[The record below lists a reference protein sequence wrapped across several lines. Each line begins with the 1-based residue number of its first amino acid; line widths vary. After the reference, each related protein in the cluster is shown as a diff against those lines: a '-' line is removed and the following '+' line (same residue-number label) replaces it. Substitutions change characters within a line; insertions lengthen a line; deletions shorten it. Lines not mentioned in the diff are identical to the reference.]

1 MSVTASS
8 GGQGP
13 ATRPGLTPVSGG
25 VTAPAGFRAGGVV
38 AGLKPSGREDLALVV
53 SDSAAAAAAT
63 ITTNRVK
70 AAPCLV
76 TARNAAN
83 GSARAVV
90 VNSGNANACTGPNG
104 LQDAETMTEAVASA
118 LGLAPS
124 DVLVCSTGI
133 IGVPMPMSK
142 LLAGLPAAIDD
153 LSPDGGSRAAR
164 AILTTDTRT
173 KETALRVEDTA
184 GTCMIGGMAKG
195 SGMIAPAMATMLA
208 VITTD
213 APITPA
219 VLRAMVRQIVSRT
232 FNRISVDMC
241 PSTNDT
247 VIVLANG
254 REPHPPTLATFRDAL
269 EAVCVHLA
277 RAVVEDGE
285 GASKVA
291 EIRVTGARNEDDA
304 LALARAIVSSTLVRA
319 ALHGADPNWGRVLA
333 AMGSSSVDFD
343 PERVAVK
350 FGASEPPGPNG
361 QRKSKAI
368 TVCRFGVAAAFDR
381 GQVTTLLANPAVEVT
396 VDLGLGPAE
405 ASFLTADLTPDYV
418 AQNAYY
424 TT

>member
-1 MSVTASS
+1 MFDP
-8 GGQGP
+8 GNH
-13 ATRPGLTPVSGG
+13 PGLTPVTGG
-25 VTAPAGFRAGGVV
+25 VAAARGFRAGGV
-38 AGLKPSGREDLALVV
+38 ATGMKASGREDLALVV
-53 SDSAAAAAAT
+53 SDCAAAAAAT

-76 TARNAAN
+76 TAHHVAN

-104 LQDAETMTEAVASA
+104 LRDAETTTEAVASA
-118 LGLAPS
+118 LDVDPA

-133 IGVPMPMSK
+133 IGVPLPLSK
-142 LLAGLPAAIDD
+142 LLAGIPAVIAD
-153 LSPDGGSRAAR
+153 LSSDGGPRAAR

-173 KETALRVEDTA
+173 KEVAVRVEDTA
-184 GTCMIGGMAKG
+184 GACVIGGMAKG
-195 SGMIAPAMATMLA
+195 SGMIAPTMATMLA
-208 VITTD
+208 VIATD

-219 VLRAMVRQIVSRT
+219 VLRPMVRQVVART

-254 REPHPPTLATFRDAL
+254 REPHPPTLATFREAL
-269 EAVCVHLA
+269 EAVCAHLA

-285 GASKVA
+285 GTSKVA
-291 EIRVTGARNEDDA
+291 EIRVTGATREGDA

-333 AMGSSSVDFD
+333 AMGSSGVEFD
-343 PERVAVK
+343 PERVTVT
-350 FGASEPPGPNG
+350 FGIGGTPGPDG
-361 QRKSKAI
+361 QGASKAI
-368 TVCRFGVAAAFDR
+368 TVCRFGVATAFDR
-381 GQVTTLLANPAVEVT
+381 GQVAALLAGPAVEVT

-405 ASFLTADLTPDYV
+405 ASFLTADLTPNYV
-418 AQNAYY
+418 AENAYY

>member
-1 MSVTASS
+1 MTVMF
-8 GGQGP
+8 GP
-13 ATRPGLTPVSGG
+13 VTRPGLTPVPGG
-25 VTAPAGFRAGGVV
+25 VTAATGFRAGGVV

-53 SDSAAAAAAT
+53 SDSPTAVAVT

-83 GSARAVV
+83 GWARVV
-90 VNSGNANACTGPNG
+90 VCNSGNANACTGANG
-104 LQDAETMTEAVASA
+104 LHDAETTTEVVAAA
-118 LGLAPS
+118 LGLDPA

-133 IGVPMPMSK
+133 IGVPMPMK
-142 LLAGLPAAIDD
+142 ELLAAVPAAIAD
-153 LSPDGGSRAAR
+153 LSPDGGTRAAR

-173 KETALRVEDTA
+173 KEAAVRVEDTA
-184 GTCMIGGMAKG
+184 GTCVVGGMAKG
-195 SGMIAPAMATMLA
+195 AGMIAPNMATMLA
-208 VITTD
+208 ILTTD

-219 VLRAMVRQIVSRT
+219 VLRPMVRQVVART

-254 REPHPPTLATFRDAL
+254 RQPHPPTLATFRAAL
-269 EAVCVHLA
+269 EAVCAELA

-285 GASKVA
+285 GTSKVA
-291 EIRVTGARNEDDA
+291 EIRVTGARSEEHA

-333 AMGSSSVDFD
+333 AMGSSDVDFD
-343 PERVAVK
+343 PDRVAVR
-350 FGASEPPGPNG
+350 FGASEPSDPEGGPAT
-361 QRKSKAI
+361 SKGI
-368 TVCRFGVAAAFDR
+368 TVCRFGVATAFDR
-381 GQVTTLLANPAVEVT
+381 GQVAALLAKSSVEVT

-405 ASFLTADLTPDYV
+405 VSFLTADLTPDYV
-418 AQNAYY
+418 AENAYY